1 MEDVLRLLTEY
12 GDYLIGTKG
21 RSKNTIRVYMDDLRS
36 FIQFLCREN
45 LCLRDIGRS
54 ELRLYL
60 SWLATTAGYKKTGY
74 ARVSVSRKFVVL
86 RSFYEFLVSRGIVS
100 DNPVSHGRRFRMKTE
115 KHLPIFM
122 SYEEIA
128 RLLNAPD
135 TSTVLGLRDSA
146 ILEILYSSG
155 IRLAELAGLN
165 VNHVSIKSKEIRVYG
180 KGSKERIV
188 LIGEAAIKALNNY
201 LLYGR
206 SELEQAFESALFLN
220 RYGTRLSRRSFEK
233 LVRHYSIK
241 ASIRPGVHTHTLRHT
256 FATHMLEGGADLR
269 IVQQLL
275 GHNSPATTQIYTHV
289 TQTQAKAI
297 YMKAH
302 PRANNEARLTKQK

>member
-1 MEDVLRLLTEY
+1 MEEVLRLLTEY
-12 GDYLIGTKG
+12 GDYIIGTKG
-21 RSKNTIRVYMDDLRS
+21 RSKNTVRVYMDDLRS
-36 FIQFLCREN
+36 FVQFLCREN
-45 LCLRDIGRS
+45 LGFRDVGRS

-60 SWLATTAGYKKTGY
+60 SWLTTTAGYKKAGY
-74 ARVSVSRKFVVL
+74 ARVSVSRKFIVL
-86 RSFYEFLVSRGIVS
+86 RSFYKFLVYKGIVS
-100 DNPVSHGRRFRMKTE
+100 NNPVSNGRRFSMKIE

-122 SYEEIA
+122 GYEEIA

-135 TSTVLGLRDSA
+135 TSTALGLRDSA
-146 ILEILYSSG
+146 ILEVLYSSG
-155 IRLAELAGLN
+155 IRLAELASLN
-165 VNHVSIKSKEIRVYG
+165 LNQISIKSKEIRVYG
-180 KGSKERIV
+180 KGSKERLV
-188 LIGEAAIKALNNY
+188 LIGKAAINALNNY

-206 SELEQAFESALFLN
+206 PELEQTFESALFLN

-233 LVRHYSIK
+233 IVRHYAIK

-302 PRANNEARLTKQK
+302 PMAKNEVRLTKQK